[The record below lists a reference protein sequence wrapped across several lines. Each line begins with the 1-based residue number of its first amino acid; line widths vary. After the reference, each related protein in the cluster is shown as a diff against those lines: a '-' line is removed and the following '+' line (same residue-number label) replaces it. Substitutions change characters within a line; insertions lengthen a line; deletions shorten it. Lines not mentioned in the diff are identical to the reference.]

1 MNPDGAAAAL
11 PRADIG
17 NYIAACAR
25 NVRAAW
31 RGLTWTQF
39 RWTLAAGAAGGLF
52 FLLSHGRFEVRR
64 LLEHRVS
71 PASATLEIAVVLGAS
86 IAVAFLILL
95 AVSVAEYGDRGHAR
109 AWVRYVVATL
119 AAIAASTALVHYLSP
134 YIPVGGLIAWYW
146 LESQSSIDSFVFTNW
161 LLLGG
166 LAVFVYVRLRRAR
179 RTQAAFEQAELQRV
193 NASRQVLRSQLA
205 AMQAR
210 VEPKFL
216 FNTLGHV
223 EALYER
229 DAASADRMLDDLIAY
244 LRAALPQL
252 RGEDSTLAREFE
264 LAGAYLRIVQARM
277 GSRLAFVFDISMAA
291 GAIPFPPMLLLP
303 LIENAVRHGL
313 EPLPLGGR
321 IEVRAA
327 SHANRLRLAVSDNG
341 LGDVTDFREEAGL
354 TALRERLAALFGHEA
369 TLSLGANQS
378 RGVTATI
385 EMPAYEHTSDHR

>member
-1 MNPDGAAAAL
+1 MIPDGAVAAL
-11 PRADIG
+11 PRADMGHRIEG
-17 NYIAACAR
+17 CAR

-31 RGLTWTQF
+31 RGITWIQF

-52 FLLSHGRFEVRR
+52 FLLSQGRFGVRR
-64 LLEHRVS
+64 LLEHSVS
-71 PASATLEIAVVLGAS
+71 PASAALEIAVALGAS

-119 AAIAASTALVHYLSP
+119 AAVAAATALVHSLSP
-134 YIPVGGLIAWYW
+134 YVPVGGLTGWYPM
-146 LESQSSIDSFVFTNW
+146 ESQASIDSFVFTNW

-166 LAVFVYVRLRRAR
+166 LAVFVYVRLSRAR

-216 FNTLGHV
+216 FNTLGHI

-229 DAASADRMLDDLIAY
+229 DAASADCMLDDLIAY

-252 RGEDSTLAREFE
+252 RGEDSTLARESE
-264 LAGAYLRIVQARM
+264 LAEAYLRIVQARM
-277 GSRLAFVFDISMAA
+277 GSRLEFTFDIPMAL
-291 GAIPFPPMLLLP
+291 GASRFPPMLLLP
-303 LIENAVRHGL
+303 LIENAIRHSL

-321 IEVRAA
+321 IEVRAVARA
-327 SHANRLRLAVSDNG
+327 SRMCLTVSDNG
-341 LGDVTDFREEAGL
+341 LGEVAELREGEGL
-354 TALRERLAALFGHEA
+354 TTLRARLHALFGPEA
-369 TLSLGANQS
+369 MISLSTNQP

-385 EMPAYEHTSDHR
+385 DVPAHEGASS

>member
-1 MNPDGAAAAL
+1 MIPDRAPAAL

-17 NYIAACAR
+17 GRIAACAR
-25 NVRAAW
+25 NVRDAW

-52 FLLSHGRFEVRR
+52 FLVSHGKFEVRR

-71 PASATLEIAVVLGAS
+71 PASATLEIAVALGAS

-134 YIPVGGLIAWYW
+134 HIPVGGLIAWYQ
-146 LESQSSIDSFVFTNW
+146 LDSQSSIDSFVFTNW

-179 RTQAAFEQAELQRV
+179 RIQAAFEQAELERV
-193 NASRQVLRSQLA
+193 TVSRQVLRSQLA
-205 AMQAR
+205 AAQAQ

-252 RGEDSTLAREFE
+252 RGEDSTLARESE
-264 LAGAYLRIVQARM
+264 LAEAYLRIVHVRM
-277 GSRLAFVFDISMAA
+277 GSRLEFAFDIPMALTA
-291 GAIPFPPMLLLP
+291 SRFPRMLLLP
-303 LIENAVRHGL
+303 LIENALQHGL

-327 SHANRLRLAVSDNG
+327 SHTNRLHLTVSDNG
-341 LGDVTDFREEAGL
+341 LGDVTEFREGDGL
-354 TALRERLAALFGHEA
+354 TALRERLAALFGHDA
-369 TLSLGANQS
+369 TLSLSATQPS
-378 RGVTATI
+378 GVTATL
-385 EMPAYEHTSDHR
+385 EVPLHEHTSDHR